1 MSRLMALDHAAF
13 QDLGAH
19 RFHGA
24 VSDDLETLFTILADL
39 PSDRAGVRLRG
50 IDRLSQYL
58 APDGRIG
65 AVAAE
70 VLGDASRPVRAI
82 LFDKTAETNWSLD
95 WHQDRTICIERR
107 VAIDGY
113 GPWSMKAG
121 MQHVAPPFDLLS
133 RMVTVRVH
141 LDDVS
146 VENAPLLIAPGSH
159 RYGRVAIDDVPEV
172 VRQCGVQV
180 CLAKAGDIWLYAT
193 PILHASDAAARPTR
207 RRVLQIDYA
216 AEELPGDLEW
226 LGV

>member
-58 APDGRIG
+58 ASDGRIG

-82 LFDKTAETNWSLD
+82 LSIRRLKPIGRWIGTRTARSASSGVSPSTDMVL
-95 WHQDRTICIERR
+95 
-107 VAIDGY
+107 
-113 GPWSMKAG
+113 GP
-121 MQHVAPPFDLLS
+121 
-133 RMVTVRVH
+133 
-141 LDDVS
+141 
-146 VENAPLLIAPGSH
+146 
-159 RYGRVAIDDVPEV
+159 
-172 VRQCGVQV
+172 
-180 CLAKAGDIWLYAT
+180 
-193 PILHASDAAARPTR
+193 
-207 RRVLQIDYA
+207 
-216 AEELPGDLEW
+216 
-226 LGV
+226 